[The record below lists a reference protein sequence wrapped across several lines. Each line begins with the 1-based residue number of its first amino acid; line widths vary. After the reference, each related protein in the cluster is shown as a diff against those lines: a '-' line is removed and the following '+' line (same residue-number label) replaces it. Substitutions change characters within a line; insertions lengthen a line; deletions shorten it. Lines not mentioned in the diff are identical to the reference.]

1 MCAWVYGWV
10 GRWVMC
16 VCICTSGW
24 VMCVGVW
31 VGRWVTCV
39 CACVCVRVGGCAYV
53 CVCVCAWLYQVT
65 LPSVCLQFGGRT
77 SGKKGKPGGKG
88 SKEIIDPEASVKID
102 QMQEEELDQKLSQML
117 DEMNVTNDGARQDIL
132 GRPLRDKQNLLKSYW
147 LRTAAQQDTPEGF
160 LKELSQEFHSKDQL
174 FQVTDKLR
182 ISLTNNGL
190 G

>member
-1 MCAWVYGWV
+1 MAF
-10 GRWVMC
+10 
-16 VCICTSGW
+16 
-24 VMCVGVW
+24 
-31 VGRWVTCV
+31 
-39 CACVCVRVGGCAYV
+39 
-53 CVCVCAWLYQVT
+53 
-65 LPSVCLQFGGRT
+65 PSLCLQFGGRT
-77 SGKKGKPGGKG
+77 SGKKGKAGAKG
-88 SKEIIDPEASVKID
+88 SKDIIDPEASVKID

-117 DEMNVTNDGARQDIL
+117 DEMNVTNDAARQDIL

-147 LRTAAQQDTPEGF
+147 LRTAKQQDTPEDF